1 MSQAHKSHSCDERGS
16 GTLLAL
22 TSALVL
28 LGAGL
33 CCALWAAVSTG
44 HHRVAAA
51 ADLSAIS
58 AAQALQSG
66 SEDPCSTAARIAG
79 EHHAE
84 ILDCQVDAETVVV
97 VAAVR
102 LRLGALGS
110 PYVRSTARAGP
121 VSEGG
126 TERLVGV
133 GQVRGVG
140 WTGAGVRRHSTP
152 QEVSA
157 RRSVPGG

>member
-1 MSQAHKSHSCDERGS
+1 MRRACMSHSHDERGS

-22 TSALVL
+22 ASALLL

-44 HHRVAAA
+44 HHRAAAA

-58 AAQALQSG
+58 AAQMVQSG
-66 SEDPCSTAARIAG
+66 GEDPCSTAVRIAG
-79 EHHAE
+79 EQHAE
-84 ILDCQVDAETVVV
+84 ILSCQVDAETVVV

-110 PYVRSTARAGP
+110 PSVRSTARAGP
-121 VSEGG
+121 VSAGETG
-126 TERLVGV
+126 RLVAV
-133 GQVRGVG
+133 GQVGGVG
-140 WTGAGVRRHSTP
+140 WAGAGS
-152 QEVSA
+152 
-157 RRSVPGG
+157 